1 MKILSK
7 IKNYLVLF
15 WAWLRKSTID
25 ESKVEKIKQ
34 AKKELADVKNA
45 IDNLINEIRTAIELQ
60 KANPTNAEQAEKIL
74 EILTA
79 INQLVKESKE
89 LKALLPKKTKS

>member
-15 WAWLRKSTID
+15 WAWLGKSTIN

-60 KANPTNAEQAEKIL
+60 KSNPTNAEQAEKIS